1 MLRSNTITEYY
12 IATFKIK
19 QSAPPFVVNT
29 YINPCLMQG
38 HTVHSEQSVD
48 QGLVYITSV
57 YFLYCGTG

>member
-38 HTVHSEQSVD
+38 HTVHSEQSGD
-48 QGLVYITSV
+48 QGLV
-57 YFLYCGTG
+57 